1 VHVIAPQIVTDC
13 TVSVSSRE
21 QYGGTI
27 KGLQPRRFVIPLNS
41 RQFLPARAFW
51 YLALRALLG
60 AAVLVMFG
68 RFAHFLA
75 NSPIARC
82 SGVLCGNSNSGLIG
96 WLLYLL
102 AGVMIVNSIL
112 RFRWFSFT
120 LTNHTINI
128 DSGVFIQSSR
138 VVRFDKIQDVEAR
151 RDLLHM
157 LLGLKSVAIWTASLD
172 QVRGDTRRPDG
183 LIVLEADTAD
193 WLANFLSDPDR
204 SRALPEDA
212 GRGGTQPTGRS
223 HPGNLRAVIGFMS
236 VVLLAVIAWAQWSKS
251 GGAPSATIASTAPSE
266 RAVAPALNAAPAPP
280 NAPAQATNSQPAV
293 QTYAANMTADPVD
306 YTIACSM
313 APGGARGVPACDSMK
328 WGQRCERESEFR
340 SNPTSESTRLVIA
353 NRSDQT
359 LKFYWLD
366 ASGQR
371 TPYAVLAPGRK
382 IGQPSHIGAHWLVA
396 ANDGR
401 CVGIFN
407 ADTARIGIF

>member
-1 VHVIAPQIVTDC
+1 M
-13 TVSVSSRE
+13 
-21 QYGGTI
+21 
-27 KGLQPRRFVIPLNS
+27 IPLNS

-51 YLALRALLG
+51 YLALRALVG
-60 AAVLVMFG
+60 AAVFVSFG

-75 NSPIARC
+75 NSPVGRC

-96 WLLYLL
+96 WILYLL
-102 AGVMIVNSIL
+102 AGIMIVNSIL
-112 RFRWFSFT
+112 KFRWFSFT
-120 LTNHTINI
+120 LTDHTINI
-128 DSGVFIQSSR
+128 DSGVFVQSSR

-172 QVRGDTRRPDG
+172 QVRGNTRRPDG

-193 WLANFLSDPDR
+193 WLANFLSHPDR
-204 SRALPEDA
+204 SRALPDD
-212 GRGGTQPTGRS
+212 GGGGGMQATGRS
-223 HPGNLRAVIGFMS
+223 RPGNFGAVIGYIS
-236 VVLLAVIAWAQWSKS
+236 VVLVAAIAWGLWSKPR
-251 GGAPSATIASTAPSE
+251 GAHSATIAAPAAPALSE
-266 RAVAPALNAAPAPP
+266 RAAVSAPPSAPATAATPALAAAPSP
-280 NAPAQATNSQPAV
+280 NSQPPL

-313 APGGARGVPACDSMK
+313 VAGGTHGVPTCDSMK
-328 WGQRCERESEFR
+328 WGQRCERENEFR
-340 SNPTSESTRLVIA
+340 STPTSESTRLVIA

-396 ANDGR
+396 TDDGR

>member
-1 VHVIAPQIVTDC
+1 MVGIND
-13 TVSVSSRE
+13 
-21 QYGGTI
+21 
-27 KGLQPRRFVIPLNS
+27 LQPRRFVIPLNS

-51 YLALRALLG
+51 YLALRALLA
-60 AAVLVMFG
+60 AAVCVMFG

-75 NSPIARC
+75 SSPVGKC
-82 SGVLCGNSNSGLIG
+82 SGVLCGNSNSGVIG
-96 WLLYLL
+96 WVLYLL
-102 AGVMIVNSIL
+102 AGIMIVNSIL
-112 RFRWFSFT
+112 KFRWFSFT
-120 LTNHTINI
+120 LTDHTINI

-151 RDLLHM
+151 RDVLHR

-172 QVRGDTRRPDG
+172 QVRGNTRRPDG

-193 WLANFLSDPDR
+193 WLANFLSHPDR
-204 SRALPEDA
+204 SRALPDD
-212 GRGGTQPTGRS
+212 GSRGGMQPTGRS
-223 HPGNLRAVIGFMS
+223 RPGNFGAVIGFTS
-236 VVLLAVIAWAQWSKS
+236 VVLLAVIAWGLWSKS
-251 GGAPSATIASTAPSE
+251 GVAPSATIAAT
-266 RAVAPALNAAPAPP
+266 APAPGERADVS
-280 NAPAQATNSQPAV
+280 APASALATAAAPSLGAAAAPNSQPAL

-313 APGGARGVPACDSMK
+313 ASGGTRGVPACDSMK
-328 WGQRCERESEFR
+328 WGQRCERENQFR

-366 ASGQR
+366 TSGQR

-396 ANDGR
+396 TDDGR

>member
-1 VHVIAPQIVTDC
+1 MVGIND
-13 TVSVSSRE
+13 
-21 QYGGTI
+21 
-27 KGLQPRRFVIPLNS
+27 LQPRRFVIPLNS

-51 YLALRALLG
+51 YLGLRALLG
-60 AAVLVMFG
+60 AAVFVMFG

-75 NSPIARC
+75 NSPIGRC
-82 SGVLCGNSNSGLIG
+82 SGVLCGNSNSGVIG
-96 WLLYLL
+96 WILYLL
-102 AGVMIVNSIL
+102 AGIMIVNSIL
-112 RFRWFSFT
+112 KFRWFSFT
-120 LTNHTINI
+120 LTDHTINI

-172 QVRGDTRRPDG
+172 QVRGNTRRPDG

-193 WLANFLSDPDR
+193 WLANFLSHPDR
-204 SRALPEDA
+204 SRALPDD
-212 GRGGTQPTGRS
+212 GSRGGMQPTGRGR
-223 HPGNLRAVIGFMS
+223 PGNFGAVIGFIS
-236 VVLLAVIAWAQWSKS
+236 VVLLAVIAWGLWSKS
-251 GGAPSATIASTAPSE
+251 GGAPSATIAATAPAPSE
-266 RAVAPALNAAPAPP
+266 RGAASAPPSAPVTAAAPALAAGPAPD
-280 NAPAQATNSQPAV
+280 SQPAL
-293 QTYAANMTADPVD
+293 QTYAANVTADPVD

-313 APGGARGVPACDSMK
+313 ASGGTRGVPACDSMK
-328 WGQRCERESEFR
+328 WGQRCERENQFR

-366 ASGQR
+366 TSGQR

-382 IGQPSHIGAHWLVA
+382 VGQPSHIGAHWLVA
-396 ANDGR
+396 TDDGR

-407 ADTARIGIF
+407 ADSARIGIF